1 MRWVAPVPN
10 METLHVQFLLETRSW
25 NLLEPSL
32 ETWPGN
38 FACRPCLGTLLK
50 NPLGIL
56 LVKLISLGN
65 LVGNLAW
72 KLYLGTCL
80 ENLGKLSGEPAVSP
94 HSIPLLGEKCKL
106 TQVEPLCQAA
116 LIISQ
121 LQAWQKHENRPEI
134 ARDKVETGAESQ
146 QMPWFDL
153 RFTDVPKPD
162 ARG

>member
-1 MRWVAPVPN
+1 L
-10 METLHVQFLLETRSW
+10 ETSLVILLENFIW
-25 NLLEPSL
+25 EP
-32 ETWPGN
+32 
-38 FACRPCLGTLLK
+38 
-50 NPLGIL
+50 
-56 LVKLISLGN
+56 
-65 LVGNLAW
+65 
-72 KLYLGTCL
+72 CL

-146 QMPWFDL
+146 QMP
-153 RFTDVPKPD
+153 
-162 ARG
+162 